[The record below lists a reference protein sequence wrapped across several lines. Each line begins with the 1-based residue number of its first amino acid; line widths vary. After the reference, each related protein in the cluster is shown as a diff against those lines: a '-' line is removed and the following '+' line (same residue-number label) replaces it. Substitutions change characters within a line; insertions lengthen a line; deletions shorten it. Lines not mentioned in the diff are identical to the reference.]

1 MTRPLL
7 FALLLTFVTTQLP
20 PGLSGLLNPGSQ
32 SSDPAGPPAISTT
45 FADAYQQ
52 VPALDDFNPVHP
64 RSLEELSRTDDGS
77 FVLQPGAYSSALET
91 FCLDVG
97 AHAPDTDAAYVI
109 APLKG
114 PQSAEIQ
121 SLLKRAYTQPD
132 ISQDNVQMLVWS
144 ITSHVNLANLSTGL
158 QQMAQRLMSAS
169 DQANVNSA
177 AAPASMPPFMTAF
190 LAMMP
195 PQARASLQALLSSRS
210 ALASG
215 TDSYDQVAGGLS
227 MPAPANNAGVPRA
240 RWAYLAPGYFVR
252 FQSTTY
258 KTSSLQVYV
267 PEGWTVQRDA
277 SRRIASLQSKQGSS
291 ITLTYGPG
299 GTTVQ
304 MNEPFGTVP
313 GLARQGQ
320 AVVTYSGTEEDDA
333 KALQGLGAAIAASP
347 AELPSWNGLHDA
359 AADAAAS
366 AQADLLCQT
375 MACDVGKPG
384 TPPAA
389 FSTADVIASPSDSS
403 LQPLAMAARPAGGTS
418 PSPPVTPCKPID
430 KYALDE
436 AIPAECLIDLP
447 RRPPLPSECDD
458 VSEQI
463 RGQELAQ
470 GAYAKGAKDGTWDKL
485 NLYMYGRESRQAA
498 DDAVTHGMAGVT
510 SGQVGVTSS
519 GLNQVGS
526 SGGTVNPSGGNNGG
540 SHTDILGDTDMYSC
554 SASEADKAFSLLPI
568 ERQGI
573 DAHEAEH
580 VATCEAWKAQRAQ
593 AAKLPP
599 DKRPPDPDT
608 PHARA
613 EDEVRAYGAGLRVL
627 RTWYAAH
634 CGKK

>member
-1 MTRPLL
+1 MTKSTL
-7 FALLLTFVTTQLP
+7 FAFLLTLASIQLP

-45 FADAYQQ
+45 FADTYQQ
-52 VPALDDFNPVHP
+52 VPALDAFNPANP
-64 RSLEELSRTDDGS
+64 RSLEELPRTNDGS

-121 SLLKRAYTQPD
+121 SLLTRAYTQPD
-132 ISQDNVQMLVWS
+132 IAQDNVQMLVWS
-144 ITSHVNLANLSTGL
+144 ITSHVDLANLSTRL
-158 QQMAQRLMSAS
+158 QQMAQRLMSAT

-177 AAPASMPPFMTAF
+177 AAPASTPPF
-190 LAMMP
+190 LASVLALMP

-227 MPAPANNAGVPRA
+227 TPAPANNAGVPRA

-258 KTSSLQVYV
+258 QTSTLQLYV

-277 SRRIASLQSKQGSS
+277 SRRLTSLQSKQGSS
-291 ITLTYGPG
+291 IMLTYGSG

-304 MNEPFGTVP
+304 FNEPFGTVP
-313 GLARQGQ
+313 GLVRQGQ
-320 AVVTYSGTEEDDA
+320 AVVTYSGTEQDNA
-333 KALQGLGAAIAASP
+333 KALQALGAAITASP
-347 AELPSWNGLHDA
+347 APSAAWNGLHDA
-359 AADAAAS
+359 AAAAAAS
-366 AQADLLCQT
+366 AQTDLLCQT

-384 TPPAA
+384 TPPAV
-389 FSTADVIASPSDSS
+389 FSTANVIASPSDSS
-403 LQPLAMAARPAGGTS
+403 LQPLAMAARPAGGTA
-418 PSPPVTPCKPID
+418 PAPTAVACKPID
-430 KYALDE
+430 QYALDE
-436 AIPAECLIDLP
+436 SIPAECLIDLP

-458 VSEQI
+458 VAEQI

-498 DDAVTHGMAGVT
+498 DDAITHGMAGVT

-519 GLNQVGS
+519 GINQGGS
-526 SGGTVNPSGGNNGG
+526 SGNSNPSGGNSGA
-540 SHTDILGDTDMYSC
+540 HTDVLGDTDMYSC
-554 SASEADKAFSLLPI
+554 SASEADKAFGLLPI

-580 VATCEAWKAQRAQ
+580 VATCESWKAQRAQ
-593 AAKLPP
+593 AATLPP
-599 DKRPPDPDT
+599 DKRPSDSDT

-613 EDEVRAYGAGLRVL
+613 EDEVRAYGAGLKVL